1 MKAAIVAGTLAL
13 TAVSAWAQ
21 NTPVGLWK
29 TIDDESKK
37 EKSLVRITEAGGVFS
52 GKIEKLLDP
61 DTKPDAKCDKCSDER
76 KDQPILGLPIIRN
89 VKANAN
95 DATLWDGGEILDPNN
110 GKTYK
115 VRLKPA
121 DGGKKLEVRGY
132 IGAPLLG
139 RTQTWHRVE

>member
-1 MKAAIVAGTLAL
+1 MKAAIVAGALVLAEL
-13 TAVSAWAQ
+13 SAWAQ
-21 NTPVGLWK
+21 STPVGLWK
-29 TIDDESKK
+29 TIDDDSKK
-37 EKSLVRITEAGGVFS
+37 EKSLVRISEAGGVFS

-61 DTKPDAKCDKCSDER
+61 DTKPDAKCDKCTDER

-89 VKANAN
+89 VKANGD